1 MASGKIKNIIF
12 DLGNTLVFFDYC
24 YFYDGVARLEKNLN
38 AYHLKKYFEKNR
50 LDIKIGS
57 NKLNIK
63 QVFKK
68 IKKKFKL
75 RIGYKDFHF
84 LYCDIFWENTP
95 MKNFLEDNA
104 DSKYNLYMLSNVDSS
119 HINFIDH
126 NFPYVKLIK
135 KRILSYK
142 VKSVKPGAKIFKH
155 LIDKYKISPKESIY
169 IDDLKANII
178 AGRKLNFNSIH
189 YTSHKRFLKEF
200 RKHSA

>member
-1 MASGKIKNIIF
+1 
-12 DLGNTLVFFDYC
+12 
-24 YFYDGVARLEKNLN
+24 
-38 AYHLKKYFEKNR
+38 
-50 LDIKIGS
+50 
-57 NKLNIK
+57 
-63 QVFKK
+63 
-68 IKKKFKL
+68 
-75 RIGYKDFHF
+75 
-84 LYCDIFWENTP
+84 